1 MTDSFAAGLVATTM
15 AAIAV
20 SVVAVGTALR
30 ERWRRID
37 AEVEQAKVRAQ
48 VQAELAA
55 VKNAMRR
62 RLALD
67 DGFERL
73 YRPSRN

>member
-37 AEVEQAKVRAQ
+37 AEVEQAKV
-48 VQAELAA
+48 QAAAAA
-55 VKNAMRR
+55 VTNAMRR

>member
-37 AEVEQAKVRAQ
+37 AEVEQAKVRA
-48 VQAELAA
+48 ATA
-55 VKNAMRR
+55 VVTDAVRR

-67 DGFERL
+67 DGFERM

>member
-20 SVVAVGTALR
+20 SVVAVGLALR

-37 AEVEQAKVRAQ
+37 AEAEQAKVRA
-48 VQAELAA
+48 ATA
-55 VKNAMRR
+55 VVTDAVRR

-67 DGFERL
+67 DGFERM

>member
-20 SVVAVGTALR
+20 SVVAVGLALR

-37 AEVEQAKVRAQ
+37 AEVEQAKVRA
-48 VQAELAA
+48 ATA
-55 VKNAMRR
+55 VVTDAVRR

>member
-1 MTDSFAAGLVATTM
+1 MTATFAAGLVATTM

-20 SVVAVGTALR
+20 SVVAVGIALR

-37 AEVEQAKVRAQ
+37 AELEQAKV
-48 VQAELAA
+48 QAETA
-55 VKNAMRR
+55 VVTDAVRR

-67 DGFERL
+67 EGFERL

>member
-20 SVVAVGTALR
+20 SVVAVGLALR

-37 AEVEQAKVRAQ
+37 AEVEQAR
-48 VQAELAA
+48 VQAAAA
-55 VKNAMRR
+55 VVTDAMRR

-67 DGFERL
+67 DGFERM

>member
-1 MTDSFAAGLVATTM
+1 MTDMLAAGLVATTM
-15 AAIAV
+15 TAIAV
-20 SVVAVGTALR
+20 SVLAVGIALR

-37 AEVEQAKVRAQ
+37 AELEQDK
-48 VQAELAA
+48 VQAATA
-55 VKNAMRR
+55 VVTDAIRR

-67 DGFERL
+67 EGFERL

>member
-37 AEVEQAKVRAQ
+37 AEVEQAKVRA
-48 VQAELAA
+48 ATA
-55 VKNAMRR
+55 VVTDAMRR

-67 DGFERL
+67 DGFERM

>member
-37 AEVEQAKVRAQ
+37 AEVEQAKVRA
-48 VQAELAA
+48 ATA
-55 VKNAMRR
+55 VVTDAVRR

>member
-20 SVVAVGTALR
+20 SVLAVGLALR

-37 AEVEQAKVRAQ
+37 AEVEQAKVRA
-48 VQAELAA
+48 ATA
-55 VKNAMRR
+55 VVTDAVRR

>member
-37 AEVEQAKVRAQ
+37 AEVEQAKVRA
-48 VQAELAA
+48 ATA
-55 VKNAMRR
+55 VVTDAVRR

-67 DGFERL
+67 DRFERM